1 MDCDDDDD
9 DAESGEEELV
19 FRVRERRW
27 VIATT
32 AIPRPT
38 GMWYHSIFVDFRVG
52 RLVWVEEEE
61 EEEEKKWRVCARWW
75 CNDGDGAG
83 RR

>member
-1 MDCDDDDD
+1 MDCD
-9 DAESGEEELV
+9 DAESGEEEEAM
-19 FRVRERRW
+19 FRERERRW

-61 EEEEKKWRVCARWW
+61 EEEEERWRICARWW
-75 CNDGDGAG
+75 W
-83 RR
+83 